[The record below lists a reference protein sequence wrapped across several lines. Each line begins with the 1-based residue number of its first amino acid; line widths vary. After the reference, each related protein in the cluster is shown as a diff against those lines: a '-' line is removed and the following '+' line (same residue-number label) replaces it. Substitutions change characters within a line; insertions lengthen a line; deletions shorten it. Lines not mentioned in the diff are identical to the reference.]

1 MADRDPAADEAPHE
15 RALYLAGAIEVHAD
29 RVDPA
34 EAGSTGCA
42 HLDRFTEGGATPE
55 AAELGVLLLEFALD
69 RLPDH
74 PEAPHWHYR
83 AGDALSFLAEE
94 TDSTARLDAAL
105 VHLTAAATTAT
116 GDLAGWAATETAA
129 LTATRLAAAAREDDL
144 SPEEVRRLTDVLDA
158 LDPGDTDR
166 VHFLLE
172 RAHAHRWAYVRTLDP
187 ADLDHVVTGM
197 AAALPGVE
205 DVVERVDALE
215 SLIAVHEERFLL
227 TRSLDALEEA
237 LTAAVEARTLVAD
250 DPDRSPWARVAV
262 AALKSAR
269 YWNTEDKDDADRDEA
284 IAEYTAVDA
293 DVGLEDRHA
302 RDYGFLLCYRG
313 GVTGD
318 ADDIKAGIDVLG
330 SVPEDWT
337 VAGAIA
343 EAHEF
348 LVPLDGKHHLWD
360 AIDWCTRALAH
371 PEPDTDDVLDV
382 RTRRLEAVELA
393 AREFGI
399 GAVLQRDDV
408 RAMLADAETAVR
420 AAPAD
425 VSPRARARLALRTVV
440 VRTQW
445 MAEFLPVGDT
455 DALRAAVEAQI
466 DLLDE
471 VKAAVPA
478 ADHGVVE
485 ALSSLIGMM
494 RHAFIGGS
502 GGLAGDFDSL
512 VDTMLPKSDPAD
524 PPTPEAAAEQAMTAY
539 LRRTYERVAAGRDPR
554 ELVGDLTA
562 LVWQV
567 DALPPSEQRDTMEQ
581 ILRTLTRVA
590 GPQGFA
596 DASLPRLGDT
606 EDGEVARLFGT
617 ATDWR
622 AALDAGDPRQA
633 LWAYEAVERAAAG
646 VRPNA
651 VMEFA
656 AQMVRG
662 MTKARLSAVVPTD
675 PAALDASIAEL
686 EAAWRDEGGLG
697 AAADLGSRL
706 RLRDR
711 EGDRAASRRTA
722 AEALVAEAGRVAERF
737 GTDGAGSAGGA
748 GSEPG
753 ADGSAVVAEHLTAWC
768 LDDDAP
774 DDLVRV
780 LEGRRALALAAG
792 GGRDDAVVTGP
803 DDVRAALRAAAAGV
817 LVYLVPE
824 CAAHRGVAVVVPVDG
839 PVRVVALP
847 ELTTGPLA
855 RFAATRDA
863 RYANPT
869 PTTVRAWRASL
880 TDVCAWAWRAAGA
893 ELVEAAG
900 AERLVLVPV
909 GPLGLVPWV
918 AAWREVDGR
927 RRYLVEDVDV
937 SLAPSGRVLALAAAR
952 PAGSGTVFV
961 GNPNRDDAPAAVV
974 AEGLRDTF
982 HPDGRFLGGH
992 GQPPRPWRVSDDGA
1006 GTPAEVRAALADGLS
1021 VLHLGCRAV
1030 SDVEAPHRSRVTLH
1044 DGAPLPLTEPVD
1056 ADLVTLAGHTATD
1069 GSHDDARTLPSVFLT
1084 LGARSVLATRWP
1096 APTAHLVHLVHQHW
1110 HGSPGTA
1117 LRAAQLRVLDPR
1129 FDRTHLPA
1137 HLWDLV
1143 PTDPADIDNWAALAH
1158 FGR

>member
-1 MADRDPAADEAPHE
+1 MADRDQDPALDEALHE
-15 RALYLAGAIEVHAD
+15 RALHLAGAIEVHAD
-29 RVDPA
+29 RVDPV
-34 EAGSTGCA
+34 EAGTAGFA
-42 HLDRFTEGGATPE
+42 YLDQFTEGGATPE

-74 PEAPHWHYR
+74 PDAAHWHYR

-94 TDSTARLDAAL
+94 TDSAARLDAAL

-116 GDLAGWAATETAA
+116 GELAGWAAAETAT
-129 LTATRLAAAAREDDL
+129 LTATRLAAAARDEDL

-158 LDPGDTDR
+158 LDPGGADR
-166 VHFLLE
+166 VDFLLE

-197 AAALPGVE
+197 AAALPEVE

-237 LTAAVEARTLVAD
+237 LAAAVEARTLVAD

-269 YWNTEDKDDADRDEA
+269 YWNAEDKDDADRDEA

-302 RDYGFLLCYRG
+302 RDYGLLLCFRG
-313 GVTGD
+313 GVTGN
-318 ADDIKAGIDVLG
+318 AEDIKAGIDVLG
-330 SVPEDWT
+330 SVPEDWL

-348 LVPLDGKHHLWD
+348 LVPLDGTHHLWD

-371 PEPDTDDVLDV
+371 PEPDSDDALDV
-382 RTRRLEAVELA
+382 RTRRLEAVEVA

-408 RAMLADAETAVR
+408 RAMLADADTAVR
-420 AAPAD
+420 TASAD
-425 VSPRARARLALRTVV
+425 VSPQARARLAMRTVV

-455 DALRAAVEAQI
+455 DGLRAAVEAQI

-494 RHAFIGGS
+494 RHAFIGGP

-524 PPTPEAAAEQAMTAY
+524 PLTPEAAAEQAMTAY
-539 LRRTYERVAAGRDPR
+539 LRRTYEHVAAGRDPR

-581 ILRTLTRVA
+581 ILTTLSRLT
-590 GPQGFA
+590 GPQGAA
-596 DASLPRLGDT
+596 DPSLPRLGDT

-622 AALDAGDPRQA
+622 AALDAGDSRQA

-662 MTKARLSAVVPTD
+662 MTKARLSAVVPTE

-686 EAAWRDEGGLG
+686 ETAWRDGGGLG

-711 EGDRAASRRTA
+711 DGDRAASRATA
-722 AEALVAEAGRVAERF
+722 AEALVAEARRVAARF
-737 GTDGAGSAGGA
+737 GAGTGSERGSAG
-748 GSEPG
+748 S
-753 ADGSAVVAEHLTAWC
+753 SVVAENLTAWC
-768 LDDDAP
+768 LDDGAP

-792 GGRDDAVVTGP
+792 GGRDAAVVTGP
-803 DDVRAALRAAAAGV
+803 DDVRAALRAAGAGV

-839 PVRVVALP
+839 PVRVVTLP

-863 RYANPT
+863 RYADPT
-869 PTTVRAWRASL
+869 PATVRAWRASL
-880 TDVCAWAWRAAGA
+880 ADVCAWAWRAAGA
-893 ELVEAAG
+893 ELVAAAG

-918 AAWREVDGR
+918 AAWREVGGR
-927 RRYLVEDVDV
+927 RRYLIEDVDV
-937 SLAPSGRVLALAAAR
+937 SLAPSGRVLGLAAAR

-974 AEGLRDTF
+974 AEGLRDAF

-1006 GTPAEVRAALADGLS
+1006 GTPEEVRAALADGLS

-1044 DGAPLPLTEPVD
+1044 DGAPLPLTEPVE

-1069 GSHDDARTLPSVFLT
+1069 GPHDDALTLPSVFLT

-1096 APTAHLVHLVHQHW
+1096 APTAHLAHLVHQHW

-1143 PTDPADIDNWAALAH
+1143 PTDPADIEHWAALAH